1 MSRLVGLA
9 SCFLHKKLDIRR
21 GRRYSFYMLVSADS
35 VNAKVLH
42 RIARGG
48 SDRVW
53 TFADFRPLP
62 TMAVAAAL
70 SRAAKKGI
78 LRRVRKGVYYVPR
91 HTRFG
96 ETRPEPSKLAA
107 AILKARRIA
116 WTPTGP
122 AAYNGLGLTTQV
134 SPTATLAVNSS
145 TRSLRVGLPAKLRLR
160 PTARVRG
167 LAPQER
173 TVLDGLR
180 DLRRIPGTSPAEA
193 LNRILTIFESGR
205 IPFERVARLARKE
218 PPRVRA
224 LLGAIGSKIGRDPA
238 VLSELRRS
246 LNPTTT
252 FRLGIADALPTARTW
267 NIR

>member
-1 MSRLVGLA
+1 MRQLA
-9 SCFLHKKLDIRR
+9 SLTSCFLHNKLDTR
-21 GRRYSFYMLVSADS
+21 GESWYSFYMHVSADS

-42 RIARGG
+42 RIDRGG

-53 TFADFRPLP
+53 TFADFPSLP
-62 TMAVAAAL
+62 TMALAAAL

-96 ETRPEPSKLAA
+96 ETRPEPLKLAA
-107 AILKARRIA
+107 AILKARGIA
-116 WTPTGP
+116 WTPSGP

-134 SPTATLAVNSS
+134 SPTATLAVNSG
-145 TRSLRVGLPAKLRLR
+145 TRSLRLGLTTKLRLR
-160 PTARVRG
+160 PAARVRG

-173 TVLDGLR
+173 AVLDALR
-180 DLRRIPGTSPAEA
+180 DLRCIPGTSPAQA
-193 LNRILTIFESGR
+193 LKRILSIFESGR
-205 IPFERVARLARKE
+205 MPFERVARLARKE

-224 LLGAIGSKIGRDPA
+224 LLGAVGSMLGRDPT